1 MQKKNQRGA
10 VGLFLIV
17 WFNDCVLG
25 KSVQIANPIIVKVDP
40 VPYYPY
46 IMLANL
52 SIVNVG

>member
-52 SIVNVG
+52 SIANVG